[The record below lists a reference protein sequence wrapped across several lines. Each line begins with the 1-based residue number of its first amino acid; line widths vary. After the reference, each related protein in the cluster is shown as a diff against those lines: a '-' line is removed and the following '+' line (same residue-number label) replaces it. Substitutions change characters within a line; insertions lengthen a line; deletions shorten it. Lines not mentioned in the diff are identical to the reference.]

1 MKALTKELLESLSNK
16 YGTSFYILDSD
27 VFEENCLNL
36 EGAFKKYYPHYNIA
50 YSYKTNYTPKLVKI
64 VDRLGGYAEIVSD
77 MEAKI
82 ALKSGVKYEHIIW
95 NGPVKN
101 KEMVKEVL
109 LNGGTVN
116 IDSYSEF
123 KYIKELASDNPKTTL
138 NVGVRCNY
146 EVGDDVISRFGIDVE
161 SDEFDKILKEI
172 AETDNMKLA
181 ELQAH
186 FAKRSP
192 EYWTKRTEG
201 MLKVYERVKAKFGIV
216 PERVDLG
223 GGIFGTMPESLRTQ
237 LGVAPVCFD
246 DYASRSA
253 RLFTEHFKDTQD
265 APILML
271 EPGTA
276 VAASCM
282 RYVCHIETIKN
293 VRGKA
298 IASANGSQK
307 NISMSGINPPMEIVS
322 CSKSWK
328 YYDAI
333 DIAGYTC
340 IESDYLYKDYQGEL
354 GVGDYAVFSNCGS
367 YSVVMKPPFIF
378 TNVPVIDISGTEV
391 ELIKRAETFDD
402 LFVTYNF

>member
-1 MKALTKELLESLSNK
+1 MKALTKDLLESLSNK

-27 VFEENCLNL
+27 VFEENCRNL
-36 EGAFKKYYPHYNIA
+36 AEAFKKYYPHYNIA

-64 VDRLGGYAEIVSD
+64 VDRLGGYAEVVSD

-146 EVGDDVISRFGIDVE
+146 EVGDGVISRFGIDVE

-201 MLKVYERVKAKFGIV
+201 MLKVYEHVKTKYGIT

-253 RLFTEHFKDTQD
+253 RLFAEYFKDTQD
-265 APILML
+265 TPILML

-282 RYVCHIETIKN
+282 RYVCCIETIKD

-307 NISMSGINPPMEIVS
+307 NISMSGINPPMEIIS
-322 CSKSWK
+322 CSKSRK

-378 TNVPVIDISGTEV
+378 TNVPVVDISGSEA

-402 LFVTYNF
+402 LFITYNF